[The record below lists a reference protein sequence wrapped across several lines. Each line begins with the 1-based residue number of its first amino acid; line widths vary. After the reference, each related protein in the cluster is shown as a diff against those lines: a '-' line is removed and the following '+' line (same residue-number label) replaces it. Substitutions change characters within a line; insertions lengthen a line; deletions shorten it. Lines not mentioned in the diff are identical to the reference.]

1 MSDLVTVK
9 YKREPIML
17 WYSFGSR
24 GSLSSSTS
32 SIVVIIISVDRGLKS
47 SILNFLRMSF
57 VSFACLIRSPR
68 KNCNSH
74 IIDISNSLLMSS
86 AYLATKE

>member
-1 MSDLVTVK
+1 MSGLVAVK

-17 WYSFGSR
+17 RYSFWSR

-32 SIVVIIISVDRGLKS
+32 SAVVVLISVDKGFES

-57 VSFACLIRSPR
+57 V
-68 KNCNSH
+68 
-74 IIDISNSLLMSS
+74 
-86 AYLATKE
+86 YLA